1 MVDQL
6 KVFDKLITATL
17 LTIAVSL
24 FFGISNKPKP
34 AMTFD
39 AAQVNAPGQLLSQV
53 ISSHP

>member
-24 FFGISNKPKP
+24 FFGISSKPKSV
-34 AMTFD
+34 TTLD
-39 AAQVNAPGQLLSQV
+39 AAQVTTPGQLLSQV